1 MFDQARRMR
10 VSRRSVIV
18 GSAAIAMTSAGQQS
32 AAVAASDQTNINFQ
46 STGSKDPTL
55 IFVHGF
61 ACSLSDWDGQVK
73 SLSTN
78 YRCAALD
85 LPGHGKSAMPDEPTI
100 EALAK
105 AVNVVKDRVSPGKA
119 ILIGHS
125 MGCRVV
131 LEAFL
136 QSRANIA
143 GLVFVDGSIL
153 GGDPETGV
161 AKAKDAIAKVGIDA
175 FSQRLFNDMFLP
187 GADEQLKQRIV
198 ARATSIDAKFREEL
212 FVNLVR
218 WDLTKSRDGLK
229 QLNVP
234 ALVLQATY
242 LTSELKRAPIQAGMT
257 TPWMDAVSQLA
268 AKPEARII
276 PNSGH
281 FAMID
286 ATQATN
292 DEIGKFALHA
302 QGT

>member
-1 MFDQARRMR
+1 MSQGRSLLPKGSRHRGCSSVSSSVSCPIRDCHIRPVFFESNCCSNEKTIGEALMFDQARRVR

-125 MGCRVV
+125 MGCRVI

-143 GLVFVDGSIL
+143 GLVFVDGSML
-153 GGDPETGV
+153 
-161 AKAKDAIAKVGIDA
+161 
-175 FSQRLFNDMFLP
+175 
-187 GADEQLKQRIV
+187 
-198 ARATSIDAKFREEL
+198 
-212 FVNLVR
+212 
-218 WDLTKSRDGLK
+218 
-229 QLNVP
+229 
-234 ALVLQATY
+234 
-242 LTSELKRAPIQAGMT
+242 
-257 TPWMDAVSQLA
+257 
-268 AKPEARII
+268 
-276 PNSGH
+276 
-281 FAMID
+281 
-286 ATQATN
+286 
-292 DEIGKFALHA
+292 
-302 QGT
+302 